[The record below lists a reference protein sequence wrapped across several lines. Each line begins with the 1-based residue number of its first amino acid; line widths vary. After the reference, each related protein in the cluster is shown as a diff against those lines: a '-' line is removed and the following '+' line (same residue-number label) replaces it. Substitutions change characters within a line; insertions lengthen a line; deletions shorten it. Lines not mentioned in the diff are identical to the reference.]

1 MEQQGN
7 QMPRQAWG
15 ILVEA
20 LLLIAVLLVGVVDG
34 AQSHLTQEQEMQGVV
49 HFKAAPVVE
58 LAD

>member
-20 LLLIAVLLVGVVDG
+20 LLLIAVLQVGVVAE
-34 AQSHLTQEQEMQGVV
+34 AQIQLTLVQEMREVV
-49 HFKAAPVVE
+49 HFKAARVVE
-58 LAD
+58 LAV